1 MQNDGAPRRTSTAA
15 PDKMRPVPPVI
26 PGISEPLNIPP
37 TGPDRSPPG
46 VNEPAGIPDNT
57 PQEVP
62 ATPTPSEA
70 PAQPTTPQP
79 RA

>member
-1 MQNDGAPRRTSTAA
+1 MTASD
-15 PDKMRPVPPVI
+15 PQPVPPGI

-37 TGPDRSPPG
+37 SGPVRAPPG

-62 ATPTPSEA
+62 ATPTPAEA

-79 RA
+79 SA